1 MRDECSPR
9 LAACSPR
16 LASVRRGVGGIDA
29 GIVAEMD
36 VRSLVGDDG
45 HKLAL
50 ISLDLSMDT
59 NRALGC
65 VLAPRPMVALALV

>member
-1 MRDECSPR
+1 M
-9 LAACSPR
+9 
-16 LASVRRGVGGIDA
+16 RRGVGGIDA

-50 ISLDLSMDT
+50 ISLDLSISMDT

>member
-1 MRDECSPR
+1 M
-9 LAACSPR
+9 
-16 LASVRRGVGGIDA
+16 
-29 GIVAEMD
+29 
-36 VRSLVGDDG
+36 LVCINLVVVLQATGDDG